1 MGLSGTSQGGLFWAQ
16 ADYFDY
22 QEDDTMKKSFLLRDI
37 PQELHRELK
46 LAAVRQ
52 QITMREL
59 ILRLMADH
67 VEKRGAAHGR

>member
-1 MGLSGTSQGGLFWAQ
+1 
-16 ADYFDY
+16 
-22 QEDDTMKKSFLLRDI
+22 MKKNFLLRDI
-37 PQELHRELK
+37 PPALHQELK

>member
-1 MGLSGTSQGGLFWAQ
+1 
-16 ADYFDY
+16 
-22 QEDDTMKKSFLLRDI
+22 MKKNFLLRDI

-67 VEKRGAAHGR
+67 VEKNVARG

>member
-1 MGLSGTSQGGLFWAQ
+1 
-16 ADYFDY
+16 
-22 QEDDTMKKSFLLRDI
+22 MKKNFLLRDI
-37 PQELHRELK
+37 PPALHRELK

-67 VEKRGAAHGR
+67 VEQKEASYGR

>member
-1 MGLSGTSQGGLFWAQ
+1 
-16 ADYFDY
+16 
-22 QEDDTMKKSFLLRDI
+22 MKKNFLLRDI
-37 PQELHRELK
+37 PPALHRELK

-59 ILRLMADH
+59 ILRLMTDH